1 MAKPLTNKKARQLTG
16 TFYILVRDYLP
27 DMGNRYFIAG
37 DEFEVTSPG
46 TFKHELLLALNDRKE
61 EILANLENMEEFDP
75 DFDIIIIPASSWLTL
90 EDLDIKEDINN
101 ILFDD
106 ENEEGESDE
115 DENVD
120 NEEVNEQSD

>member
-27 DMGNRYFIAG
+27 DMGNRYFVAG

-46 TFKHELLLALNDRKE
+46 TFKYELLLALNDRKE

-90 EDLDIKEDINN
+90 EDLDIREDINN

-106 ENEEGESDE
+106 ENGEGESDE
-115 DENVD
+115 DETVD
-120 NEEVNEQSD
+120 KRRSKRTK

>member
-27 DMGNRYFIAG
+27 DKGNRYFVAG

-46 TFKHELLLALNDRKE
+46 TFKYELLLALNDRKE
-61 EILANLENMEEFDP
+61 EILANLENMEEFYP
-75 DFDIIIIPASSWLTL
+75 DYDIIIIPASSWLTL
-90 EDLDIKEDINN
+90 EDLDIREDINN

-106 ENEEGESDE
+106 ENGEGESDE

-120 NEEVNEQSD
+120 KRRSKRTK

>member
-27 DMGNRYFIAG
+27 DKGNRYFVAG

-46 TFKHELLLALNDRKE
+46 TFKYELLLALNDRKE

-106 ENEEGESDE
+106 ENWEGESDE
-115 DENVD
+115 DETVD
-120 NEEVNEQSD
+120 KRRSKRTK